1 MAGKRGGAA
10 PYRKG
15 RKAEQ
20 EFCRLTGAE
29 RVPLSGAAGGEHSGD
44 AKWLGLLWQIKR
56 EKDSWRTLYRVLETH
71 DALAVRAD
79 RKPWLVIL
87 PLATFQRLI
96 GQEEG
101 GGRDDP

>member
-1 MAGKRGGAA
+1 
-10 PYRKG
+10 
-15 RKAEQ
+15 
-20 EFCRLTGAE
+20 
-29 RVPLSGAAGGEHSGD
+29 
-44 AKWLGLLWQIKR
+44 
-56 EKDSWRTLYRVLETH
+56 VLETH